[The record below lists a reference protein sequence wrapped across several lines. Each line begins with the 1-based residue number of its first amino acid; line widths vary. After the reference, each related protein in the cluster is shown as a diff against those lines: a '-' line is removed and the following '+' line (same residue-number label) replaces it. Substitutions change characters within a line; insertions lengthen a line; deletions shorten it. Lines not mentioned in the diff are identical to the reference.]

1 MPGLFEQLRR
11 CFEGGVCLLGVGNP
25 DCGDDAL
32 GVRLAEALTEA
43 RSHMVAAVREGEGVA
58 AEDRRVPK
66 LIVAGGTPERFIGR
80 LIDAGF
86 DHVIFLDAVEF
97 GGDPGAV
104 VFLDSKQM
112 AARFP
117 QVSTH
122 KISLGLLAR
131 CLEANGRTRAWLLGV
146 QPESLQSGAGLTPA
160 VQNTLKI
167 LTELLGKMAAANPA
181 VAHSALSERRTLLGA
196 PIEAPRS
203 AIA

>member
-1 MPGLFEQLRR
+1 
-11 CFEGGVCLLGVGNP
+11 
-25 DCGDDAL
+25 
-32 GVRLAEALTEA
+32 
-43 RSHMVAAVREGEGVA
+43 
-58 AEDRRVPK
+58 
-66 LIVAGGTPERFIGR
+66 
-80 LIDAGF
+80 
-86 DHVIFLDAVEF
+86 
-97 GGDPGAV
+97 
-104 VFLDSKQM
+104 M

-146 QPESLQSGAGLTPA
+146 QPESLQPGAGLTPA

-203 AIA
+203 AIACLSEKAVVAAILLCFAGAVLTLGIARLKTLAGWLAFAVTAATAGLIFAAVGRVLVAGPSPEPATFWPCRPSGSLSGFTWTD